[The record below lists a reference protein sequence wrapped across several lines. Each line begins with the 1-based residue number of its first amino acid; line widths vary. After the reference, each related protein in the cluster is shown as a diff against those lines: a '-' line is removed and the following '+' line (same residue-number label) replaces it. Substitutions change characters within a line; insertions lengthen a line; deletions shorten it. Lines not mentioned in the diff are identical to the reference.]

1 MTNNLR
7 RRVWPKLLGINRY
20 AIPDYRSYIDPHKDE
35 LQVKCDV
42 ERSLYNYDVTK
53 KWDDELREK
62 RRTSLSNIIMAIL
75 SRHPQLH
82 YFQGFH
88 DIVAVFLLIAEE
100 DHLAFALTEQVCL
113 IYMLDCM
120 LPDFEIVSKSMQT
133 IMLIIKTVDKKLH
146 KFLSQASIEP
156 FFATSWLITWFAH
169 DIKELNRI
177 ARVYDAMICSHPLL
191 MTYISTA
198 LVLNN
203 REEILKCDCDFAT
216 LHNFLVHLPDK
227 FDIPFDKLLILA
239 DELMVKVPPDAIK
252 NIATNDLRNLLKQNK
267 VSNFNYRRKN
277 IKYTDS
283 DWRLLQKC
291 ALMKSVSSQ
300 NIQKWGWELN
310 FGDDNNNNNNN
321 DNNNNSG
328 SIRNLIG
335 RLSPM
340 KPSKKMNNKIEDTI
354 NTPEV
359 TKQLF
364 SDDYTYFYVAGGVV
378 LVALV
383 VNITLHI
390 KNNNNY

>member
-1 MTNNLR
+1 
-7 RRVWPKLLGINRY
+7 
-20 AIPDYRSYIDPHKDE
+20 
-35 LQVKCDV
+35 
-42 ERSLYNYDVTK
+42 
-53 KWDDELREK
+53 
-62 RRTSLSNIIMAIL
+62 
-75 SRHPQLH
+75 
-82 YFQGFH
+82 
-88 DIVAVFLLIAEE
+88 
-100 DHLAFALTEQVCL
+100 
-113 IYMLDCM
+113 
-120 LPDFEIVSKSMQT
+120 
-133 IMLIIKTVDKKLH
+133 MLIIKTVDKKLY

-252 NIATNDLRNLLKQNK
+252 NIATNDLRILLKQNK
-267 VSNFNYRRKN
+267 VSNFNYRRKS

-291 ALMKSVSSQ
+291 SLMKSQKSQ

-310 FGDDNNNNNNN
+310 FDDNNNDTNYNNT
-321 DNNNNSG
+321 NSNG
-328 SIRNLIG
+328 TIGNLINI
-335 RLSPM
+335 LSPI
-340 KPSKKMNNKIEDTI
+340 KPTKKTITKAESDTI
-354 NTPEV
+354 KTPEI

-364 SDDYTYFYVAGGVV
+364 SDDYSYFYFAGGVV

-383 VNITLHI
+383 VNITLHL
-390 KNNNNY
+390 KNSNN